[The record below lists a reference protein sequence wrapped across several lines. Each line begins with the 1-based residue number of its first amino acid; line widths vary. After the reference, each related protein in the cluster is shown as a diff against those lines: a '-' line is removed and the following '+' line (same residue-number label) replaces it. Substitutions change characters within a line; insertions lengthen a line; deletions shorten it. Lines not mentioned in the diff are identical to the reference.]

1 MKFNKGNNKEH
12 HHVFSMSAVNA
23 VAQVQSLPCL
33 HQLNVLSM
41 VFPCS
46 RFLCLAFGSRFY
58 PISPSTLFS
67 TDKSVWQVPG
77 SINVGANGWRA

>member
-1 MKFNKGNNKEH
+1 MCFQCQQ
-12 HHVFSMSAVNA
+12 SMQWLKCS
-23 VAQVQSLPCL
+23 QPCL

-58 PISPSTLFS
+58 PISPPTLFS
-67 TDKSVWQVPG
+67 TDKSV
-77 SINVGANGWRA
+77 